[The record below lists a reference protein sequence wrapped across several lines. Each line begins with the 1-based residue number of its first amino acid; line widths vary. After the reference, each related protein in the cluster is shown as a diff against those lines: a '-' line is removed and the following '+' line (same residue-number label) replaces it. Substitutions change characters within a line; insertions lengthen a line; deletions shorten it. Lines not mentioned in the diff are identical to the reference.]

1 MARFIFYAVVAW
13 LVFRWL
19 DMLFSPSK
27 SRRRSTPP
35 PPRRPNQGGSAKSS
49 QTKKP
54 NSDKIGDY
62 VDFEEV
68 EE

>member
-1 MARFIFYAVVAW
+1 MGRFILYAVVAW

-19 DMLFSPSK
+19 DRLFISPRPRGNSA
-27 SRRRSTPP
+27 RRSTPP
-35 PPRRPNQGGSAKSS
+35 PPQRNSGSS
-49 QTKKP
+49 KKP

-68 EE
+68 ED

>member
-13 LVFRWL
+13 LLFRWL
-19 DMLFSPSK
+19 DMLFSPK

-35 PPRRPNQGGSAKSS
+35 PPPRRPNSGAS
-49 QTKKP
+49 QPKKP